1 LTENGDKLQE
11 VPMTLNLKSGMKNS
25 NLFSGSQLQQGENYC
40 DHLNCITQNSP
51 HFILLVTSGLSKF
64 QLRQKEGIAR
74 TCKLRIIRLPKSC
87 WPYTWVVNNK
97 VRWLPLIVVSSPKL
111 LPRGDDLQTKIDMDS
126 MKKVF
131 DFSFNTKF
139 LMYGIESCRISHTS
153 QWRKTHNWS
162 FVRYPH
168 LRYFSLFAWF
178 KGAPIFLM

>member
-1 LTENGDKLQE
+1 MGCI
-11 VPMTLNLKSGMKNS
+11 NS
-25 NLFSGSQLQQGENYC
+25 NFFEGSQLQQGEN
-40 DHLNCITQNSP
+40 NCGHVNSITQNSP

-64 QLRQKEGIAR
+64 QLRQKVDIAR
-74 TCKLRIIRLPKSC
+74 PCKLRIIRLPKRC

-111 LPRGDDLQTKIDMDS
+111 LPGGDDLQTKIDVDS

-168 LRYFSLFAWF
+168 LRNSSLFAWF
-178 KGAPIFLM
+178 KGASIFLV